1 MSPTRLEGVAVVR
14 ERATSHGLVGPSRNR
29 FILVRGDGL
38 PSYSIWSPAMNETRA
53 PDSSSRTHCRRRTSV
68 RSHKSVE
75 CKNWSASRCSLSGL
89 SLGQINISRPTC
101 VGLNRWRGPCSLCP
115 ARAAAVL
122 GLASTRLQLC
132 IYSLAKDGLDT

>member
-68 RSHKSVE
+68 CAVTKAS
-75 CKNWSASRCSLSGL
+75 SAR
-89 SLGQINISRPTC
+89 T
-101 VGLNRWRGPCSLCP
+101 GPRRVAPC
-115 ARAAAVL
+115 RAFLWV
-122 GLASTRLQLC
+122 
-132 IYSLAKDGLDT
+132 K